1 MMKTI
6 GIFLLSLILTACASG
21 GRNIQQSH
29 DESINFA
36 DFKSFS
42 VEAVQHMEEL
52 NAVNDMITAA
62 FVQQLQAK
70 GMRYVKSGEADLYV
84 RFATKV
90 TSGQEMKAEYIPAG
104 KGVYTRYNMEAVNE
118 GEFLVNMV
126 DNRTKKVV
134 WKASSI
140 RDMAGVDIGKI
151 SQEKINEG
159 LSRVLEG
166 FPPQ

>member
-1 MMKTI
+1 
-6 GIFLLSLILTACASG
+6 
-21 GRNIQQSH
+21 
-29 DESINFA
+29 
-36 DFKSFS
+36 
-42 VEAVQHMEEL
+42 
-52 NAVNDMITAA
+52 
-62 FVQQLQAK
+62 
-70 GMRYVKSGEADLYV
+70 
-84 RFATKV
+84 
-90 TSGQEMKAEYIPAG
+90 
-104 KGVYTRYNMEAVNE
+104 
-118 GEFLVNMV
+118 MV